1 PIVLIIFL
9 GVSLVQSDLFFTADW
24 HSRLASTG
32 EPTTPMQ
39 QVKEGMAIILWCFVG
54 VEAASVLSG
63 RARSQKTVRLT
74 IIISLLVVLAV
85 YMLISFIAMT
95 AIPANELAASDTPLA
110 LVLSKTVI
118 GAAGGILI
126 KLGIMVSVSGASLS
140 WFLLSVETLNAAAQ
154 DGVL

>member
-1 PIVLIIFL
+1 MTAFIIGSVLLWFYFAILMAGIREGAILNFIVTVAKLIPIVLIIFL

-85 YMLISFIAMT
+85 YMLIS
-95 AIPANELAASDTPLA
+95 
-110 LVLSKTVI
+110 LSP
-118 GAAGGILI
+118 
-126 KLGIMVSVSGASLS
+126 
-140 WFLLSVETLNAAAQ
+140 
-154 DGVL
+154 